1 MVMRSAHQVQQPADD
16 ALISAAEG
24 AASSRFA
31 DTLTALSAP
40 GAWRSTLQVNLIFN
54 LFTQESAPTL
64 PVKPPRPG
72 SARDPKN
79 DEIPCEDGETMML
92 AP

>member
-1 MVMRSAHQVQQPADD
+1 MQQPADD

-54 LFTQESAPTL
+54 LFTHRMTEGYRAP
-64 PVKPPRPG
+64 
-72 SARDPKN
+72 
-79 DEIPCEDGETMML
+79 
-92 AP
+92 APAPYRKAERW